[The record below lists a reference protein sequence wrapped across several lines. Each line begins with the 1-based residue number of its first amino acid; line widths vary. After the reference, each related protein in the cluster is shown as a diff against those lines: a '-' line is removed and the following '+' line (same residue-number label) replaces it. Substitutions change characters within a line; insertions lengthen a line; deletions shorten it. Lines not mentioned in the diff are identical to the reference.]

1 VSPRLVV
8 ERTYGAARRE
18 GYKQLRAYNKNAVG
32 KLDYKPLAITLR
44 DKTKIAGLLTGY
56 TAWGWLF
63 VDTLWVSE
71 EQRGKDMGKALL
83 ARAEAEAR
91 KRGARHAYL
100 YSFSFQAPGFYRKLG
115 YRQFGKLTGFPK
127 GHSCHWLTK
136 AL

>member
-1 VSPRLVV
+1 MPRVVV
-8 ERTYGAARRE
+8 ERSYGPARRE
-18 GYKQLRAYNKNAVG
+18 GYKQLRAYNEKAVG
-32 KLDYKPLAITLR
+32 KRNYKPLAITVR
-44 DKTKIAGLLTGY
+44 DKAKIVGLLTGY

-71 EQRGKDMGKALL
+71 KRRGRNMGKTLL
-83 ARAEAEAR
+83 AKAEGEAR
-91 KRGARHAYL
+91 KRGAKHAYL

-115 YRQFGKLTGFPK
+115 YREFGKLKGYPK

>member
-1 VSPRLVV
+1 MARVVV
-8 ERTYGAARRE
+8 ERSYGPARRE
-18 GYKQLRAYNKNAVG
+18 GYRQLRAYNAKAVG
-32 KLDYKPLAITLR
+32 KLDHRALAITAR
-44 DKTKIAGLLTGY
+44 DKAKIVGLLTGY

-71 EQRGKDMGKALL
+71 GQRGKNMGKALL
-83 ARAEAEAR
+83 TRAESEAR

-115 YRQFGKLTGFPK
+115 YRQFGKLDGFPK